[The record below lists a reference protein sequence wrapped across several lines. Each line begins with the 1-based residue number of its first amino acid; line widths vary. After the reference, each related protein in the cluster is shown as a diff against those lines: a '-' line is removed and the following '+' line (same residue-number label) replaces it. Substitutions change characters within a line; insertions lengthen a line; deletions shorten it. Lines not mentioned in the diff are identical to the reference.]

1 MYAPQTPRTASAVL
15 AIALT
20 AGLVAVLF
28 FGFAASR
35 PMASVPAMISIAL
48 TEPPPPP
55 PKQKPKPEVR
65 DARKAAPK
73 DDAGRRNL
81 RNQATAVVAPP
92 VVPLVVPPPIIAAP
106 IANLGSGAQTG
117 ASDLPGPGQG
127 AGRFGDGFGGGGT
140 GGNGDGDGGGP
151 AVQGPRR
158 KSGRIAFEDLPED
171 ALALGEE
178 APVMVVYAVERDGTV
193 TGCRAERSSGRSAI
207 DSLTCRLIEQ
217 RFRYRP
223 ALDRNGRPVRSMVR
237 ETHTWVAN
245 DR

>member
-1 MYAPQTPRTASAVL
+1 MYTGEPPR
-15 AIALT
+15 AIAAATSAALT
-20 AGLVAVLF
+20 TLVF
-28 FGFAASR
+28 
-35 PMASVPAMISIAL
+35 IAL
-48 TEPPPPP
+48 ALGLSAAKVVREAPTLVSVVLSKPPQPL
-55 PKQKPKPEVR
+55 PKPHQKPVVR

-92 VVPLVVPPPIIAAP
+92 VVPLVVPPPVIAAP
-106 IANLGSGAQTG
+106 IANFGSAAQTG
-117 ASDLPGPGQG
+117 ASDLSGPGQG
-127 AGRFGDGFGGGGT
+127 AGRFGDGLGGGGT

-178 APVMVVYAVERDGTV
+178 APVTVVYAVERDGTV

-223 ALDRNGRPVRSMVR
+223 ALDRSGRPVRSMVR